1 MRDIYSRKECNL
13 HLTYLLVWLNT
24 DALFLF
30 LFQAVVTYSSTYV
43 LVALSVDR
51 YYAIKH
57 PMNFSGSCKYEPRD
71 VNRGN
76 ACVVMPLLLWMQ
88 KTFDLTQAYFV
99 FGTSIGLKHVKQNVS
114 NWRATTRWQRMQQQ
128 RSEKLV
134 FVTLHAS
141 SPIPSCDVIAK
152 RNFIFKFDTKKGKF
166 IFTLDSY
173 WIHNGIGKEPIYFY
187 KC

>member
-1 MRDIYSRKECNL
+1 
-13 HLTYLLVWLNT
+13 
-24 DALFLF
+24 
-30 LFQAVVTYSSTYV
+30 
-43 LVALSVDR
+43 
-51 YYAIKH
+51 
-57 PMNFSGSCKYEPRD
+57 
-71 VNRGN
+71 
-76 ACVVMPLLLWMQ
+76 MQ
-88 KTFDLTQAYFV
+88 QTFALTQAYFV

-114 NWRATTRWQRMQQQ
+114 NYECIKQ
-128 RSEKLV
+128 RSEKIV